1 MDFNPF
7 ILEIDIIS
15 IAVLAIVRYGISEYA
30 IQDRAIS
37 AFRRLVDF
45 SILFCLLN
53 SVGGFIPT
61 ANIPAIKIIN
71 CLKLIVCICMGCSW
85 FLAVFFTAYASTY
98 NLRKWI
104 IPIVIPSA
112 IVSVITIVDTFA
124 NISVEPLDMKP
135 LVWVLLNILTILYIV
150 SASLICLN
158 KARKCTNRFFRQKL
172 YLIGFI
178 MALPLLSLILQAKYY
193 EMPITSPTFV
203 VVTLCIFVFYKER
216 RITTNSVTGLNNVNK
231 LASYLGYITQ
241 NQNPA
246 KRLFFVKIEIDNFN
260 AMRKKH
266 GKKSAI
272 DALQKMANF
281 LRQQCINRGSFIA
294 HLNKSSFAIVTECT
308 SLSELE
314 TLLNRL
320 IATGATNAELVQG
333 PWPITFS
340 IYWSEFGT
348 PTTKTVDELID
359 GCANNCYKPK
369 AKEEE

>member
-15 IAVLAIVRYGISEYA
+15 VAVLAIVRFGISEYA

-53 SVGGFIPT
+53 SIGHCIPT
-61 ANIPAIKIIN
+61 ANIPAIKTIN
-71 CLKLIVCICMGCSW
+71 CLKIITCICMGCSW
-85 FLAVFFTAYASTY
+85 FLAVFFTTSASTY
-98 NLRKWI
+98 NLRKWF
-104 IPIVIPSA
+104 IPIILPSV
-112 IVSVITIVDTFA
+112 IVSVIAVVDTFA

-135 LVWVLLNILTILYIV
+135 FVWILLNILTILYIV
-150 SASLICLN
+150 SASLICLT

-172 YLIGFI
+172 YLVSFV

-193 EMPITSPTFV
+193 EMPITSPSFV
-203 VVTLCIFVFYKER
+203 VVILFVFYFYKER
-216 RITTNSVTGLNNVNK
+216 RITSNSVTGLNNINK
-231 LASYLGYITQ
+231 LGSYLENIIQ
-241 NQNPA
+241 KQNPA
-246 KRLFFVKIEIDNFN
+246 KRLFFVKVEIDNFK

-266 GKKSAI
+266 GKDAAME
-272 DALQKMANF
+272 ALQKMATF

-294 HLNKSSFAIVTECT
+294 HLDKSSFAIVTECT

-314 TLLNRL
+314 TLMNRL
-320 IATGATNAELVQG
+320 IATSATSAELAQG
-333 PWPITFS
+333 SWPITFS

-348 PTTKTVDELID
+348 PTTRTVDELID
-359 GCANNCYKPK
+359 ESAKNCYKPGVK
-369 AKEEE
+369 G

>member
-15 IAVLAIVRYGISEYA
+15 VAVLAVMRFGISEYA

-45 SILFCLLN
+45 SILFCILN
-53 SVGGFIPT
+53 SAGGFIPS

-71 CLKLIVCICMGCSW
+71 CLKIITCICMGCSW
-85 FLAVFFTAYASTY
+85 FLAVFFTTSVSAY
-98 NLRKWI
+98 NLRKWFTPI
-104 IPIVIPSA
+104 ILPSI
-112 IVSVITIVDTFA
+112 IVSVIAIVDTFS
-124 NISVEPLDMKP
+124 NISVEPLEMKP
-135 LVWVLLNILTILYIV
+135 LVWVLLNVLTILYIV
-150 SASLICLN
+150 SASLICLS

-172 YLIGFI
+172 YLISFI

-203 VVTLCIFVFYKER
+203 VVTLVIFCFYKER
-216 RITTNSVTGLNNVNK
+216 RITSNSVTGLNNTNK
-231 LASYLGYITQ
+231 LGSYLENITQ
-241 NQNPA
+241 RQNPA
-246 KRLFFVKIEIDNFN
+246 KRLFFVKVEIDNFK

-266 GKKSAI
+266 GKDAAME
-272 DALQKMANF
+272 ALQKMATF

-294 HLNKSSFAIVTECT
+294 HLDKSSFAIVTECS

-314 TLLNRL
+314 TLMNRL
-320 IATGATNAELVQG
+320 IATSATSAELAQG
-333 PWPITFS
+333 SWPITFS

-348 PTTKTVDELID
+348 STTRTVDELID
-359 GCANNCYKPK
+359 ESAKNCYKPGVK
-369 AKEEE
+369 G

>member
-15 IAVLAIVRYGISEYA
+15 VAVLAVMRFGISEYA

-45 SILFCLLN
+45 SILFCILN
-53 SVGGFIPT
+53 STGQCIPT
-61 ANIPAIKIIN
+61 ANIPVIKIIN
-71 CLKLIVCICMGCSW
+71 CLKIITCICMGCSW
-85 FLAVFFTAYASTY
+85 FLAVFFTTSVSAY
-98 NLRKWI
+98 NLRKWFTPI
-104 IPIVIPSA
+104 ILPSI
-112 IVSVITIVDTFA
+112 IVSVIAIVDTFS
-124 NISVEPLDMKP
+124 NISVEPLEMKP
-135 LVWVLLNILTILYIV
+135 LVWVLLNILTILYII

-158 KARKCTNRFFRQKL
+158 KARKCSNRYFRQKL

-193 EMPITSPTFV
+193 HMPITSPAFV
-203 VVTLCIFVFYKER
+203 IVTLCIFCFYKER
-216 RITTNSVTGLNNVNK
+216 RITTNSVTGLNNANK
-231 LASYLGYITQ
+231 LASYLSNITQ

-246 KRLFFVKIEIDNFN
+246 KRLFFVKIEIDNFGD
-260 AMRKKH
+260 MRKKY
-266 GKKSAI
+266 GKKSTI
-272 DALQKMANF
+272 DALQKMATF
-281 LRQQCINRGSFIA
+281 LRQQCLDRGLFIA
-294 HLNKSSFAIVTECT
+294 HLNKSAFAIVTECT

-314 TLLNRL
+314 TLMNRL
-320 IATGATNAELVQG
+320 IAASEADTELAQG

-359 GCANNCYKPK
+359 SCAENCYKPK
-369 AKEEE
+369 TRD